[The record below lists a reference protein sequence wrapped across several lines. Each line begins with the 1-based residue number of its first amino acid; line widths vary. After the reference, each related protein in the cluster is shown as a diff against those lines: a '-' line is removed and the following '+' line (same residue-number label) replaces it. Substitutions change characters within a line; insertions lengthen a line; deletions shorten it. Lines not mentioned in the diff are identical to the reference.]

1 MDGEELLKVELQTAD
16 TLCNECVAISTS
28 LTSDENKNQICEA
41 QPVSSSDEIIGGNE
55 QDLINNNEEDSDQT
69 GPEIKQND
77 CIGADDH
84 VNIKVS
90 NSITIPNSKP
100 SVEKKMV
107 CNSNVHSILKAI
119 PSDGLIKSQSTDI
132 CKGSDELGER
142 YQQDDRQRRLQTL
155 LNCIQKAIESN
166 DCSTLPHLLHQVPE
180 IAEIYFDEEEYEK
193 AIQFIQLEKVY
204 HQKLL
209 ANLTAIQECWEVKQ
223 KSAMTRETS
232 AGKAIK
238 SLDTDRITKLT
249 ELCSSHC
256 RPNIPGGKFS
266 VSAECFYKNEC
277 HFTSKEQDACKK
289 ITAEHNSSFT
299 DQLLGTKVQT
309 AKYDY
314 ALLEMMEDGKEESTV
329 PLQAAVLVGKSCS
342 REPAMYAAETLPE
355 EQLEARRAKSRIHSD
370 VETEHSYSE
379 NIKADEICL
388 QPHATTPCKDV
399 PTATKAIET
408 ECETQVVTNAA
419 LFHHEDIDNLQD
431 NLTLAGKTTEESEE
445 INLKCS
451 KTVQFITNGE
461 TMPKHSNHVLQN
473 HVRSNSSDCVHGDS
487 WNLQNI
493 SDSEGTL
500 EADGQTAKQNHTSVL
515 SEINKSY
522 QRMGSGVEQEI
533 QSHVEFS
540 ECQISN
546 EDAEKQGDEN
556 MEGLSSFEHNI
567 SSSQRNGTEELL
579 QFNDNSLSLDEL
591 AKRIQ
596 IEESIHPEGLV
607 SILKKGRSGKEIT
620 QAQQKQSKR
629 RVRFQDPEDALDQDE
644 VNGDSCLL
652 LILLCIFTVLLSI
665 LGTALYCTFGDLES
679 TVCRDFTSQMD
690 FYFTQ
695 FQQGFAKVKHWLLF
709 S

>member
-16 TLCNECVAISTS
+16 TCCSECVANSTS

-41 QPVSSSDEIIGGNE
+41 QLVSSSSDEIIGGNE
-55 QDLINNNEEDSDQT
+55 QDLLNNNEEDSDRT

-77 CIGADDH
+77 CIGADGH
-84 VNIKVS
+84 VNIEAS
-90 NSITIPNSKP
+90 NSITIPNNEP
-100 SVEKKMV
+100 SVEKEMV

-119 PSDGLIKSQSTDI
+119 PSDGFFKSQSTDI
-132 CKGSDELGER
+132 WKGSDELGER
-142 YQQDDRQRRLQTL
+142 CQQDDREGRLQAL

-166 DCSTLPHLLHQVPE
+166 DCGTLPHLLHQ

-193 AIQFIQLEKVY
+193 AVQFIQLEKVY

-209 ANLTAIQECWEVKQ
+209 ANLTAIQECWEIKQ

-232 AGKAIK
+232 AGKAIT
-238 SLDTDRITKLT
+238 SLDTDRIKKLT

-299 DQLLGTKVQT
+299 DQLLGTEVQT

-314 ALLEMMEDGKEESTV
+314 ALLEMMEDGKEEPTV

-342 REPAMYAAETLPE
+342 SEPAMYAAGTSPE
-355 EQLEARRAKSRIHSD
+355 EQIEAGRAKSRIRSD
-370 VETEHSYSE
+370 VEAEHLHSE
-379 NIKADEICL
+379 NIKTDEICL

-399 PTATKAIET
+399 PSTTKAIET

-461 TMPKHSNHVLQN
+461 TMPKHSNYVLQN
-473 HVRSNSSDCVHGDS
+473 HVRSNSSDCVHEDS

-493 SDSEGTL
+493 SDSEGTM
-500 EADGQTAKQNHTSVL
+500 EADGRTAKQNHAGVL
-515 SEINKSY
+515 SEMNKSY
-522 QRMGSGVEQEI
+522 QQMGSEVEQEI

-540 ECQISN
+540 ECQISR
-546 EDAEKQGDEN
+546 EDVEKQGDEN

-596 IEESIHPEGLV
+596 IEESSHPEGLV
-607 SILKKGRSGKEIT
+607 SILKKGRSGKEVA

-629 RVRFQDPEDALDQDE
+629 RVRFQDPQDALDQDE

-652 LILLCIFTVLLSI
+652 LILLCIFTVLLSV

-690 FYFTQ
+690 FYLTQ
-695 FQQGFAKVKHWLLF
+695 FQQGFVKVKHWLLF

>member
-16 TLCNECVAISTS
+16 THCSECVANSTS

-41 QPVSSSDEIIGGNE
+41 RLVSSSSDEIIGGNE
-55 QDLINNNEEDSDQT
+55 QDLLNNNEEDSDRT

-77 CIGADDH
+77 CIGADGH
-84 VNIKVS
+84 VNIEAS
-90 NSITIPNSKP
+90 NSITIPNNEP
-100 SVEKKMV
+100 SVEKEMV

-119 PSDGLIKSQSTDI
+119 PS
-132 CKGSDELGER
+132 
-142 YQQDDRQRRLQTL
+142 
-155 LNCIQKAIESN
+155 
-166 DCSTLPHLLHQVPE
+166 E
-180 IAEIYFDEEEYEK
+180 I
-193 AIQFIQLEKVY
+193 
-204 HQKLL
+204 
-209 ANLTAIQECWEVKQ
+209 KQ

-232 AGKAIK
+232 AGKAIT
-238 SLDTDRITKLT
+238 SLDTDRIKKLT

-299 DQLLGTKVQT
+299 DQLLGTEVQT

-329 PLQAAVLVGKSCS
+329 PLQATVLVGKSCLS
-342 REPAMYAAETLPE
+342 EPAMYAAETSPE
-355 EQLEARRAKSRIHSD
+355 EQIEAGRAKSRIHSD
-370 VETEHSYSE
+370 VETEHLHSE
-379 NIKADEICL
+379 NIKTDEICL
-388 QPHATTPCKDV
+388 QPQATTPCKDV
-399 PTATKAIET
+399 PSATKAIET

-461 TMPKHSNHVLQN
+461 TMPKHSNYVLQN
-473 HVRSNSSDCVHGDS
+473 HVRSNSSDCVHEDS

-493 SDSEGTL
+493 SDSEGTM
-500 EADGQTAKQNHTSVL
+500 EADGRTAKQNYAGVL
-515 SEINKSY
+515 SEMNKSY
-522 QRMGSGVEQEI
+522 QQMGSEVEQEI
-533 QSHVEFS
+533 QSRVEFS
-540 ECQISN
+540 ECQISR
-546 EDAEKQGDEN
+546 EDVEKQGDEN

-596 IEESIHPEGLV
+596 IEESSHPEGLV
-607 SILKKGRSGKEIT
+607 SILKKRSGKEVT

-629 RVRFQDPEDALDQDE
+629 RVRFQDPQDALDQDE

-652 LILLCIFTVLLSI
+652 LILLCIFTVLLSV

-690 FYFTQ
+690 FYLTQ